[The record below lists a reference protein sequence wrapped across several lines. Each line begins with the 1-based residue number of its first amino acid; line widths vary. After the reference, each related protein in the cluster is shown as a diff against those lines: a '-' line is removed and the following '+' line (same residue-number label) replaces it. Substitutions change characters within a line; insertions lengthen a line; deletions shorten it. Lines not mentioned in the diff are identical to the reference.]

1 MSHLGFTSID
11 ELAPHSG
18 ELSHIRQHL
27 HQHPELGFQE
37 LQTSDLVASKLKQW
51 GWDVTRGVGKT
62 GVVGTLK
69 IGNSHRKIGIRAD
82 MDALPILEKT
92 GLPYAS
98 VEPGK
103 MHACGH
109 DGHTTMLLGAARHLA
124 ATRRFN
130 GTAHLYFQP
139 AEELGKAGGA
149 RSMIADGLF
158 ERFPCDA
165 VFGMHNHP
173 GVTTGTFL
181 FRRGPFMAASDK
193 VYVHIDGVGGHAAR
207 PHLCVDPVVVA
218 ASITMALQTIVSRN
232 VDPSQPAVVTVGAL
246 QVGET
251 HNVIPS
257 FAKMQL
263 SVRSFNDEIR
273 SVMERRIRELI
284 QSQAESFG
292 AKASVDYVHGPDV
305 VVNTIEETD
314 FAIAVAKELVGDEHV
329 NTHADLV
336 MASEDFS
343 FMLQQRPGTYL
354 RLGNGTGKRG
364 CSVHNPLYDFNDE
377 NLPIGAAFWAR
388 LVERYLA
395 H

>member
-1 MSHLGFTSID
+1 
-11 ELAPHSG
+11 
-18 ELSHIRQHL
+18 
-27 HQHPELGFQE
+27 
-37 LQTSDLVASKLKQW
+37 
-51 GWDVTRGVGKT
+51 
-62 GVVGTLK
+62 
-69 IGNSHRKIGIRAD
+69 
-82 MDALPILEKT
+82 
-92 GLPYAS
+92 
-98 VEPGK
+98 
-103 MHACGH
+103 
-109 DGHTTMLLGAARHLA
+109 
-124 ATRRFN
+124 
-130 GTAHLYFQP
+130 
-139 AEELGKAGGA
+139 
-149 RSMIADGLF
+149 MIADGLF

-173 GVTTGTFL
+173 GVEIGTFL

-314 FAIAVAKELVGDEHV
+314 FAIAVARELVGDEHV